1 MGKLFQPCSLELR
14 RSKLR
19 KESVIIFTLFTAL
32 VLLASPEA
40 ESATI
45 SLNPT
50 DDAGVWNWYPTGTID
65 REYLWLK
72 VNERNDDP
80 GKYDI
85 ARAYLKFDLGDIP
98 DSSQIMHAELR
109 LYAMLYRGG
118 TVNLWHASSDNWTER
133 CGSTITWGNQ
143 PAVDGFLA
151 QLGILD
157 TLSSLKYIDL
167 TQTWDPTI
175 DLIDNYLS
183 IAITMVDESPDELM
197 QAEFI
202 SKDYQSIPYYRP
214 LLTIEYEEVAP
225 VPLPGAVWFLA
236 SGLLSMVTYRRVT
249 K

>member
-1 MGKLFQPCSLELR
+1 M
-14 RSKLR
+14 R
-19 KESVIIFTLFTAL
+19 KESVLIFTLLAAL

-65 REYLWLK
+65 TEYLWIKANQRL
-72 VNERNDDP
+72 DDP
-80 GKYDI
+80 ENYDI
-85 ARAYLKFDLGDIP
+85 GRAFLKFDLGDIP

-118 TVNLWHASSDNWTER
+118 TVNFWHASSDNWTEKW
-133 CGSTITWGNQ
+133 GSTITWNNQ
-143 PAVDGFLA
+143 PPVDGFLA

-202 SKDYQSIPYYRP
+202 SKDFLSYPYYRP
-214 LLTIEYEEVAP
+214 LLTIEYEETAP
-225 VPLPGAVWFLA
+225 VPLPGAVWLLG
-236 SGLLSMVTYRRVT
+236 SGLLCIIAYRRIS